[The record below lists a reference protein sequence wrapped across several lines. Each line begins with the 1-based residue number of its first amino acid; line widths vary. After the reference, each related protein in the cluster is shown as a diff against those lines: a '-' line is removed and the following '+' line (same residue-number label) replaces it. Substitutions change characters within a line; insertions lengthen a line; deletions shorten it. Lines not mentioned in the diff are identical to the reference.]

1 MAKAKVVPFQPPVP
15 DDDDDD
21 HECPKCPPV
30 GAPAWLATFA
40 DIATN
45 LMAFFVLILGFAQFD
60 EPSFQKMAGAMRE
73 RFGVQVVPGSSG
85 ESVIDLQP
93 SPTTEEGTEPGST
106 PEEESGK
113 ADGQTTA
120 EAVAKALGA
129 ALENGKIEVQSG
141 ENRVVVNLPKAAGPE
156 AADALAQAL
165 AKAARTKAEP
175 EPLPEPETAPH
186 LATNPETAGQGE
198 DKGQK
203 TQMAGNDQPVDGD
216 GGKATRGQSGS
227 TAGVDAGGD
236 GAGRAMAVRAEVD
249 SLKLQHRL
257 QPEIGEGLVKVEQR
271 DGKIFLTVGAG
282 GSFASGSA
290 DLTEEARAIM
300 AEIAEMTEFPGR
312 TITITGHTD
321 NVPISGGRYEDN
333 VALAAARASSV
344 MRELI
349 ASGTVDPSK
358 VSAISKGEFA
368 PVADNET
375 AEGRAQNRRIEIEIN
390 YAE

>member
-1 MAKAKVVPFQPPVP
+1 MAKAKVVPFQPPVA

-21 HECPKCPPV
+21 NECPKCPPV

-73 RFGVQVVPGSSG
+73 RFGVQMVPGKSG
-85 ESVIDLQP
+85 ESVIDLKP
-93 SPTTEEGTEPGST
+93 LPNASDGTEPEKGS
-106 PEEESGK
+106 EQSDD
-113 ADGQTTA
+113 AVSA
-120 EAVAKALGA
+120 EAVAEALKS
-129 ALENGKIEVQSG
+129 ALENGEIEVQSG
-141 ENRVVVNLPKAAGPE
+141 DGRVVVNLPKTAGNE
-156 AADALAQAL
+156 AAEAL
-165 AKAARTKAEP
+165 AKALASAAQTKPQTEP
-175 EPLPEPETAPH
+175 KPDPATEPH
-186 LATNPETAGQGE
+186 QATNPETEGQGQQE
-198 DKGQK
+198 GQK
-203 TQMAGNDQPVDGD
+203 TELAGSDQPVEGD

-271 DGKIFLTVGAG
+271 DGKVFLTVGAG

-300 AEIAEMTEFPGR
+300 AEIAQVTEYPGR
-312 TITITGHTD
+312 SITITGHTD
-321 NVPISGGRYEDN
+321 NVPISGERYQDN

-349 ASGTVDPSK
+349 ATGTVDPAK
-358 VSAISKGEFA
+358 VTAVSKGEFA
-368 PVADNET
+368 PIADNAT

-390 YAE
+390 YNE